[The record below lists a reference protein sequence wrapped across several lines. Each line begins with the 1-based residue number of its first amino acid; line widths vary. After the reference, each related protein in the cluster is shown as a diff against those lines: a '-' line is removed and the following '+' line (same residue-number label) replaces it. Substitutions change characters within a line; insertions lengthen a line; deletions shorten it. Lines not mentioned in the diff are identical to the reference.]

1 MYNYFL
7 KRYLQEEQN
16 QDELNKS
23 LINRSEEEL
32 EDRKE
37 SYDIDEEL
45 NLCKKH
51 EEELSIKERVKQL
64 VTKEKFFYENVL

>member
-64 VTKEKFFYENVL
+64 VTKENFFYQNVL

>member
-64 VTKEKFFYENVL
+64 VTKEKLFYQNVL